1 MLPLYRVFFVLSLF
15 VLLSLKEN
23 LYIIAAILLLFTISY
38 RDVLKISKKVI
49 KSLLFFN
56 LGITLGYIVLSLI
69 KKESFLEYI
78 LYINLKV
85 FVLTYFVAWFFARV
99 DLVNFFSFSKELSYL
114 LSITLSQIYSYKKS
128 FEDFRLSFKARVIKK
143 IREREKSFILKV
155 FDFFLTKATKDSK
168 ERALA
173 MRARGFFD

>member
-15 VLLSLKEN
+15 ILLSIKEN
-23 LYIIAAILLLFTISY
+23 IHLLAAILLLFIISF
-38 RDVLKISKKVI
+38 RDFIKISKRVF
-49 KSLLFFN
+49 KSILFFN
-56 LGITLGYIVLSLI
+56 SGITLGYIVLSLI
-69 KKESFLEYI
+69 TKESFSEYI

-85 FVLTYFVAWFFARV
+85 FVLTYFVAWFFAGV

-128 FEDFRLSFKARVIKK
+128 FEDFRLSFRARVIKK
-143 IREREKSFILKV
+143 IRERKESFILKV
-155 FDFFLTKATKDSK
+155 FDFFLIKATKDSK